1 MKTNGLVNLVSK
13 EDVKN
18 IFLEF
23 HESKLIKGDRELD
36 EILGTRSK
44 DNEKDI
50 DRDWL
55 ISEYGMEQYLY
66 EGTPYDYIRY
76 IIHKLKP
83 KQEEVIYDLGSGYGR
98 LVLYGALTTRATYR
112 GVEIVPERVLAAERA
127 KNNLGLRN
135 AEFYQGNVVDLD
147 ISGGDIYFL
156 FNPFFHETLES
167 VGKKLKDIA
176 QKGKIKII
184 TWGGA
189 SNEFFEEQEWLNL
202 ASNKNF
208 AYNKIQFFES
218 L

>member
-66 EGTPYDYIRY
+66 ERRSRRP
-76 IIHKLKP
+76 L
-83 KQEEVIYDLGSGYGR
+83 
-98 LVLYGALTTRATYR
+98 
-112 GVEIVPERVLAAERA
+112 
-127 KNNLGLRN
+127 
-135 AEFYQGNVVDLD
+135 
-147 ISGGDIYFL
+147 FL
-156 FNPFFHETLES
+156 FPLIFIY
-167 VGKKLKDIA
+167 KK
-176 QKGKIKII
+176 
-184 TWGGA
+184 T
-189 SNEFFEEQEWLNL
+189 
-202 ASNKNF
+202 
-208 AYNKIQFFES
+208 
-218 L
+218 